1 MGPSDRKTTRDHIAR
16 AIQKWETKQ
25 LTISK
30 LKKLQQAITSLRM
43 CVMEKKLSCL
53 QKKEQS
59 RSITVSMAIG
69 PVQNPD
75 LCVWLCLWIL

>member
-16 AIQKWETKQ
+16 AIQRWETKQ

-43 CVMEKKLSCL
+43 CVMEKKTELPAE
-53 QKKEQS
+53 KRTK
-59 RSITVSMAIG
+59 
-69 PVQNPD
+69 
-75 LCVWLCLWIL
+75 